1 MRKKRPKIK
10 RVPNCSCSLC
20 KKRIYRRPSQLL
32 AGLVFCSRACNGK
45 SQRTNEKKC
54 PECGKE
60 FLGQAGGNQKNCSRK
75 CADKSR
81 KGARYNSKK
90 GKNTSVRGNKLKE
103 RLAKLRGGQCEK
115 CRSVEIQIGCLK
127 VGEIIVFFCQFS
139 KELNVFSFY
148 FHILNVFSSSLK
160 VGCLLFYSW
169 NKVIGAPHP
178 I

>member
-90 GKNTSVRGNKLKE
+90 GKNISVSANKLKE
-103 RLAKLRGGQCEK
+103 LLAKLRVGQCEK
-115 CRSVEIQIGCLK
+115 CEHKNYNILQVH
-127 VGEIIVFFCQFS
+127 
-139 KELNVFSFY
+139 
-148 FHILNVFSSSLK
+148 HIKPKSEGGSSLNK
-160 VGCLLFYSW
+160 NLMLLCPNCHTTIHLGECEY
-169 NKVIGAPHP
+169 NG
-178 I
+178 